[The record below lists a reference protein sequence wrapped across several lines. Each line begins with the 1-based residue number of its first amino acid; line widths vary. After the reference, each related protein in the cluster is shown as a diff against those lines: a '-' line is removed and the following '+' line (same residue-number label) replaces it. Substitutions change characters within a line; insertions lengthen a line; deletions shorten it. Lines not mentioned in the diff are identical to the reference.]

1 MNIKL
6 TVEYDGTDYCGWQ
19 IQPTGKTVQGVLE
32 KAISTLLG
40 RATRITGSGRTDA
53 GVHALGQVANFIS
66 DKELRPYRVQRALN
80 ALTPEDVTIKTVEI
94 MPDSFDARRQGR
106 SRIYEYRILNRS
118 SPSPFHLRYAWHVH
132 EPLETA
138 AMRQAITCLNGEHDF
153 SSFRGAGCDAAH
165 PVRTIYASS
174 INRSGDLIVFTIE
187 ATAFLRHMV
196 RNLVGT
202 LVEVGRQQRSPQSFA
217 ALLDARDRTQAGMKA
232 PAQGLFLMEV
242 KY

>member
-1 MNIKL
+1 VNIKL
-6 TVEYDGTDYCGWQ
+6 IVEYDGTDYCGWQ
-19 IQPTGKTVQGVLE
+19 IQATGTTIQGVLE
-32 KAISTLLG
+32 QAVFTLLG
-40 RATRITGSGRTDA
+40 RPTRIVGSGRTDA

-66 DKELRPYRVQRALN
+66 DKELQPHRVQRALN
-80 ALTPEDVTIKTVEI
+80 ALTPQDVTVKSVEI
-94 MPDSFDARRQGR
+94 VPDSFDARRQGR
-106 SRIYEYRILNRS
+106 SRIYEYRILNRP

-132 EPLETA
+132 DPLDIA
-138 AMRQAITCLNGEHDF
+138 AMSQAITCLKGEHDF

-165 PVRTIYASS
+165 PVRIVYASS
-174 INRSGDLIVFTIE
+174 IYRSGDLIVFTVE

-202 LVEVGRQQRSPQSFA
+202 LVEVGRQQRSPRSFA

>member
-1 MNIKL
+1 VNIKL

-32 KAISTLLG
+32 KAISTLVG

-53 GVHALGQVANFIS
+53 GVHALGQVANFLS
-66 DKELRPYRVQRALN
+66 DKKLEPYRVQRALN
-80 ALTPEDVTIKTVEI
+80 ALTPEDVTIKAVEI
-94 MPDSFDARRQGR
+94 VPDAFDARRQGR

-132 EPLETA
+132 DSLDLA
-138 AMRQAITCLNGEHDF
+138 AMRQAISCLHGEHDF

-165 PVRTIYASS
+165 PVRTVYATS
-174 INRSGDLIVFTIE
+174 IHRTGDVIVFTVE

-217 ALLDARDRTQAGMKA
+217 ALLDTRDRTQAGMKA
-232 PAQGLFLMEV
+232 PAHGLFLMQV

>member
-6 TVEYDGTDYCGWQ
+6 TIEYDGTDYCGWQ
-19 IQPTGKTVQGVLE
+19 IQAAGKTVQGVLE
-32 KAISTLLG
+32 KAVSTLVG
-40 RATRITGSGRTDA
+40 KPTRIVGSGRTDA
-53 GVHALGQVANFIS
+53 GVHAFGQVANFKS
-66 DKELRPYRVQRALN
+66 DKDLHPYRVQRALN
-80 ALTPEDVTIKTVEI
+80 ALTPEDVTVTRVEI
-94 MPDSFDARRQGR
+94 VPDSFDARRQGR
-106 SRIYEYRILNRS
+106 SRTYEYRILNRS

-132 EPLETA
+132 DCLDIDVMCE
-138 AMRQAITCLNGEHDF
+138 AITCLQGEHDF

-165 PVRTIYASS
+165 PVRTVYASS
-174 INRSGDLIVFTIE
+174 LNRSGDLIVFTVE

>member
-32 KAISTLLG
+32 KAISTLVG

-53 GVHALGQVANFIS
+53 GVHALGQVANFLS
-66 DKELRPYRVQRALN
+66 DKELQPHRVQRALN

-94 MPDSFDARRQGR
+94 VPDAFDARRQGR

-132 EPLETA
+132 DSLDVA

-174 INRSGDLIVFTIE
+174 INRTGDVIVFTVE

-232 PAQGLFLMEV
+232 PAHGLFLMEV
-242 KY
+242 RY